1 MDPVRFVAAIVGFGL
16 VAYSFFWTAQV
27 MMVRGA
33 EAPYVARIVLRG
45 ARNALLL
52 AGSIRPNAERQ
63 RTLWTL
69 YVPFSLIALV
79 TFSLSFSCFG
89 FACFLY
95 GITENSPRVA
105 LENSISAMSVL
116 GFAGLPPT
124 LRETI
129 TAGFEAFTGP
139 IFVALLIGYIVNIY
153 AAYSQQVERVS
164 ATDAQLTGI
173 GSGAELVEHAAQ
185 GRGLDSLT
193 AIWKSWADEFAA
205 IELTYRTVDGYLLLF
220 APVMTKHWSV
230 DAVMVFD
237 AANMRNTLIDLPPD
251 EEAARC
257 LDRGSA
263 AIDHIADHYGHR
275 IYSIQ
280 PPPKPSSMTWQEFDQ
295 CAERLRRSGIP
306 VVADLES
313 AWDQFSRVRESYAS
327 ATLRLQRLQSSAMM
341 A

>member
-1 MDPVRFVAAIVGFGL
+1 VAAIVGFGL
-16 VAYSFFWTAQV
+16 VAYSFYWTAQV

-52 AGSIRPNAERQ
+52 AGRIRPNAERQ
-63 RTLWTL
+63 RTLWAL

-79 TFSLSFSCFG
+79 GFSLSFSCLG

-129 TAGFEAFTGP
+129 TAGIEAFTGP

-153 AAYSQQVERVS
+153 AAYSQQVARVS
-164 ATDAQLTGI
+164 STDAQLAGI
-173 GSGAELVEHAAQ
+173 GSGAELLERAARQ
-185 GRGLDSLT
+185 SGLDSLT
-193 AIWKSWADEFAA
+193 AIWKSWADELGE

-220 APVMTKHWSV
+220 APVMTRHWSV
-230 DAVMVFD
+230 DAVIVFD
-237 AANMRNTLIDLPPD
+237 AANLRNTLVNLPQD
-251 EEAARC
+251 GEAARC
-257 LDRGSA
+257 LETGSA
-263 AIDHIADHYGHR
+263 AIDHVADHYGHR
-275 IYSIQ
+275 IYSVQ
-280 PPPKPSSMTWQEFDQ
+280 PPPKPLSLARDDFDRWAKQ
-295 CAERLRRSGIP
+295 LRMSGIP
-306 VVADLES
+306 VVEDLES
-313 AWDQFSRVRESYAS
+313 AWDQFSHMRERYAP
-327 ATLRLQRLQSSAMM
+327 ATFRLQRLQSNAIV